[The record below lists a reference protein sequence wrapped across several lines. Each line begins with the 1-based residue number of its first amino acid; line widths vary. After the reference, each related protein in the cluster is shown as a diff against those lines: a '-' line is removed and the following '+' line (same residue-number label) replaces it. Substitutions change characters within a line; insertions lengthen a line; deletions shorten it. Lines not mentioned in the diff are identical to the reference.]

1 MSNASIRRL
10 IGGLGT
16 ALIMLICAVV
26 IGAHF
31 LTGRSLQRIDVSE
44 YAVVK
49 SDGADGYTAELD
61 VDRLIT
67 MERLHNPTETEKA
80 LYPEIAAIKGLALR
94 VTPKGDG
101 FELETVTAG
110 TDPTALLRK
119 NGLRLI
125 NTKWTMSKAEMAA
138 AAGEQAAESKDLTF
152 SNYVRTARGE
162 NGAYTAALDYQS
174 LFRDAGVDPTADPNT
189 NRAAKALRSLDVIC
203 QKTENGYRIQT
214 ASTLPTVKE
223 DLMTAGIRLMH
234 TQWTWTEA
242 EMEAHLGTATPL
254 EAPVTAAPETPV
266 PETPAPET
274 SETPAPET
282 SALAT
287 PSGTDHDVPDTTPE
301 TSAAPARNTDAIDSL
316 YGFDQTEVRK
326 AIRAA
331 KEQKYGAKIDASE
344 ILYNC
349 FAVGNDQTAH
359 GNVFR
364 IVYKITL
371 SSGSEYLVADVYD
384 LESETGY
391 KADDVKLT
399 VETSR
404 TAAKNTDDLKDYK
417 LYTLEGGSMVFPEN
431 KDKSPF
437 DKDGLVKAKSLS
449 ESLSYDEL
457 WDIPA
462 TEEMTLLK
470 LLGYARN
477 EMFAR
482 GGHKFSDTSNY
493 YKYFKQFSWYKPTGK
508 VTADDL
514 AKMYPSTKK
523 NITTIKFLE
532 TLIKEG

>member
-16 ALIMLICAVV
+16 ALILLICAVV

-44 YAVVK
+44 YATVH
-49 SDGADGYTAELD
+49 SNGADGYTAELD
-61 VDRLIT
+61 IDRLIT
-67 MERLHNPTETEKA
+67 EERLHNPTETEKD
-80 LYPEIAAIKGLALR
+80 LYPEIAALKALALR

-101 FELETVTAG
+101 FEVETVTAG
-110 TDPTALLRK
+110 TDPTALLK
-119 NGLRLI
+119 KHGIRLI
-125 NTKWTMSKAEMAA
+125 NTKWTMSRAEMAA
-138 AAGEQAAESKDLTF
+138 AAGQQTTESKDLTF
-152 SNYVRTARGE
+152 SNYVKTVRTE
-162 NGAYTAALDYQS
+162 SGAYTAVLDIRS
-174 LFRDAGVDPTADPNT
+174 LFRDAGVDPTADPNA
-189 NRAAKALRSLDVIC
+189 NPAAKALRSLDVIC
-203 QKTENGYRIQT
+203 QKTEDGYRIQT

-234 TQWTWTEA
+234 TQWTWTDA
-242 EMEAHLGTATPL
+242 EMEAHLGTVTPL
-254 EAPVTAAPETPV
+254 EPPVTAAPETPV
-266 PETPAPET
+266 PETPAPDASEMPGT
-274 SETPAPET
+274 ETPAPET
-282 SALAT
+282 T
-287 PSGTDHDVPDTTPE
+287 
-301 TSAAPARNTDAIDSL
+301 APATQEPSRNAEAIDSL

-344 ILYNC
+344 ILYNY

-364 IVYKITL
+364 IVYKITT
-371 SSGSEYLVADVYD
+371 SGGSEYLVADVYD
-384 LESETGY
+384 LELETGY
-391 KADDVKLT
+391 KASDVKLT
-399 VETSR
+399 EATDRS
-404 TAAKNTDDLKDYK
+404 TAKSTADLKDYK
-417 LYTLEGGSMVFPEN
+417 VYTLTGGSMVFPEN

-437 DKDGLVKAKSLS
+437 DKDGLVMEKSLK
-449 ESLSYDEL
+449 ETLSYDEL

-462 TEEMTLLK
+462 TDEMTLLQ

-482 GGHKFSDTSNY
+482 GGLKFSDTSNY
-493 YKYFKQFSWYKPTGK
+493 YKYFKQFKWYKPTGK